1 MVVFVMGGVLVG
13 RRVWVAV
20 LLRVVVWRVV
30 LVVMLVVVLILMLV
44 VVIVTVAGGG
54 GGGGGGEVG
63 DGDTGGEGG
72 GGGGGGGGGVGDGS
86 GEDVVPSA
94 KKPGTTRSPRAS
106 SGLAAGRS
114 ISWDGFVDVDEG
126 STASRRERR

>member
-1 MVVFVMGGVLVG
+1 M
-13 RRVWVAV
+13 
-20 LLRVVVWRVV
+20 
-30 LVVMLVVVLILMLV
+30 LMLV

-54 GGGGGGEVG
+54 GGGGGEVG
-63 DGDTGGEGG
+63 DGDAGSEGGEGG
-72 GGGGGGGGGVGDGS
+72 GGGGGGGGGVGDGD

-94 KKPGTTRSPRAS
+94 KKPGTTWSPRAS

-114 ISWDGFVDVDEG
+114 IPWDGFVDVDEG